1 MRLRLARALL
11 PAFTL
16 LLVGLGEV
24 APVTAAEPGT
34 SATLV
39 GFRKTGEDTALVY
52 VQLSAPAQVKSS
64 EKGKTLTFTLKG
76 VSVPKK
82 TNTYPLVATHFG
94 SIVDTARLVPGKK
107 DTDLVIVLRHE
118 AKASAQVVRVGDGA
132 VLEVNLVAK

>member
-1 MRLRLARALL
+1 MRLARTVL
-11 PAFTL
+11 PALAL
-16 LLVGLGEV
+16 LLVGLADV
-24 APVTAAEPGT
+24 ALVAAAEPAAGP
-34 SATLV
+34 SATMV
-39 GFRKTGEDTALVY
+39 GFRKTGEGTALVY
-52 VQLSAPAQVKSS
+52 VQLSAPAQVRSS

-94 SIVDTARLVPGKK
+94 SIVETARLVPGKK